1 MIEPLT
7 ATDLSRIAGVAVE
20 DIERYRAAKLLD
32 PDEDG
37 VLDEMDV
44 LRLRILMHYRS
55 LGHSIDDL
63 STAVRAT
70 SPLILYSD
78 LLWAP
83 PQEMVSVEDAAIE
96 VDLPPDA
103 VQTLLRAVG
112 LGPTIPRDEI
122 KFLEAVKALV
132 DAGIPLKMVLDV
144 GRVYGDTLRRL
155 AQTEVRMIRE
165 FMTEPGRSSLLK
177 DRDQSERLDT
187 IQTLLV
193 PILEPLLLTIHR
205 RHLLRASIQEAVAD
219 LEALERG
226 DDRETLQATIAFVDL
241 ASFTSLANVHGD
253 EAAAEILDR
262 FDELV
267 RGLLEEHNGNL
278 VKQIG
283 DEFMVAFVD
292 PSSAVRFVVA
302 LDRAATAETNFPA
315 LRTGVNAGPVLYRVG
330 DYVGTT
336 VNIAAR
342 IAAMAMP
349 NEILITEPIAHAAA
363 DVGVSVEWAGTR
375 EVQGID
381 EPISLWRIE
390 RTWAHAEPERDP
402 VCGMAVG
409 DDAVAR
415 LKHNGETYA
424 FCSADCLRRF
434 LEDPDRYVNVDR
446 ASKPL
451 L

>member
-1 MIEPLT
+1 MQPLT
-7 ATDLSRIAGVAVE
+7 PEELARIAGVAPDE
-20 DIERYRAAKLLD
+20 IERYRAAKLLD

-63 STAVRAT
+63 DKAVHSA

-83 PQEMVSVEDAAIE
+83 VQEMVSIEDAAVE
-96 VDLPPDA
+96 TELPPDA

-112 LGPTIPRDEI
+112 LGPAVPRDEMR
-122 KFLEAVKALV
+122 FLEAVKALV

-165 FMTEPGRSSLLK
+165 FMTEQGRSSLLK

-205 RHLLRASIQEAVAD
+205 RHMLRASIQEAVAD
-219 LEALERG
+219 LEAIERG
-226 DDRETLQATIAFVDL
+226 DDRETLYAAIAFVDL

-283 DEFMVAFVD
+283 DEFMVTFAD
-292 PSSAVRFVVA
+292 ASNAVRFVVA
-302 LDRAATAETNFPA
+302 LDRAASAEENFPA
-315 LRTGVNAGPVLYRVG
+315 LRTGINTGPVLYRVG

-336 VNIAAR
+336 VNLAAR
-342 IAAMAMP
+342 IAAMATP
-349 NEILITEPIAHAAA
+349 NEILVTEPVAHAAA
-363 DVGVSVEWAGTR
+363 DVGVSVEWIGTR

-381 EPISLWRIE
+381 EPVGLWRIE

-402 VCGMAVG
+402 VCGIAVG
-409 DDAVAR
+409 DGAVAR
-415 LKHNGETYA
+415 LRHDGRTYS

-434 LEDPDRYVNVDR
+434 LEDPDRYTRSGDT
-446 ASKPL
+446 
-451 L
+451 

>member
-1 MIEPLT
+1 VIEPLT
-7 ATDLSRIAGVAVE
+7 AEDLSRIARVPLE
-20 DIERYRAAKLLD
+20 DIETYRKAKLLD

-44 LRLRILMHYRS
+44 LRLRILVHYRQ
-55 LGHSIDDL
+55 LGYSIRDL
-63 STAVRAT
+63 EKAVRAT

-83 PQEMVSVEDAAIE
+83 PQEMVSVEDAAVE

-103 VQTLLRAVG
+103 VQTMLRAVG
-112 LGPTIPRDEI
+112 LGPSIPRDEI

-165 FMTEPGRSSLLK
+165 FMTDSGRSSLLK

-267 RGLLEEHNGNL
+267 RSLLEEHNGNL

-283 DEFMVAFVD
+283 DEFMVVFTE
-292 PSSAVRFVVA
+292 PSNAVRFVVA
-302 LDRAATAETNFPA
+302 LDRAAATEANFPA

-336 VNIAAR
+336 VNLAAR
-342 IAAMAMP
+342 IAAMAAP
-349 NEILITEPIAHAAA
+349 NEILVTEPVAHAAA
-363 DVGVSVEWAGTR
+363 DVGVSVEWTGTH
-375 EVQGID
+375 EVQGMD
-381 EPISLWRIE
+381 APVPLWRIE

-415 LKHNGETYA
+415 LKHKERTYA

-434 LEDPDRYVNVDR
+434 LEDPDRY
-446 ASKPL
+446 ALPA
-451 L
+451 

>member
-1 MIEPLT
+1 ME
-7 ATDLSRIAGVAVE
+7 DLESAI
-20 DIERYRAAKLLD
+20 
-32 PDEDG
+32 
-37 VLDEMDV
+37 
-44 LRLRILMHYRS
+44 RS
-55 LGHSIDDL
+55 
-63 STAVRAT
+63 T
-70 SPLILYSD
+70 SPLILYAD

-83 PQEMVSVEDAAIE
+83 SQEMVSIDDAASE
-96 VDLPPDA
+96 VGLPPDA

-112 LGPTIPRDEI
+112 LGPTIPRDEV

-165 FMTEPGRSSLLK
+165 FMTEQGRSSLLK
-177 DRDQSERLDT
+177 DKEQSERLDT

-205 RHLLRASIQEAVAD
+205 RHMLRASIQEAVAD

-226 DDRETLQATIAFVDL
+226 DARETLQATIAFVDL

-267 RGLLEEHNGNL
+267 RTLLDEHNGNL

-283 DEFMVAFVD
+283 DEFMVAFAE

-302 LDRAATAETNFPA
+302 LDRAASAEPNFPA

-330 DYVGTT
+330 DYVGMT
-336 VNIAAR
+336 VNLAAR
-342 IAAMAMP
+342 IAAMAAP
-349 NEILITEPIAHAAA
+349 NEMLITEPVAHAAA
-363 DVGVSVEWAGTR
+363 DVGISVEWAGPR
-375 EVQGID
+375 ELQGID
-381 EPISLWRIE
+381 EPVPLWRIE
-390 RTWAHAEPERDP
+390 RTWAHAEPDRDP

-409 DDAVAR
+409 DEAAAR
-415 LKHNGETYA
+415 LRHDGESYV

-434 LEDPDRYVNVDR
+434 LEDPDRYANVDR